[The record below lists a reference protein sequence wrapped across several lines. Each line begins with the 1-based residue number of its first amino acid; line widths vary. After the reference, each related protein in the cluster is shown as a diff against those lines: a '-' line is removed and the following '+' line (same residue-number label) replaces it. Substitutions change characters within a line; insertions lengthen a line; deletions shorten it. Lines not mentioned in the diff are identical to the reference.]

1 MLILNFGG
9 QTSCDVFFLNALVF
23 HWLRR
28 VSGQNAA
35 LQDRSMKQLSL
46 CSIFSR
52 HQVDIWIHY
61 FGAREIVLGN
71 RVVTGS
77 YIKQSW
83 GLCVSA
89 NCLLI
94 ISHSELMQ
102 RK

>member
-1 MLILNFGG
+1 MLILSFGG
-9 QTSCDVFFLNALVF
+9 QTSCNVFLMNALIF
-23 HWLRR
+23 HWLKRM
-28 VSGQNAA
+28 SGQNAA
-35 LQDRSMKQLSL
+35 IQDRSMKQLSL
-46 CSIFSR
+46 YSIFSR
-52 HQVDIWIHY
+52 HQVDIWIQY
-61 FGAREIVLGN
+61 FGAREMGLGN

-94 ISHSELMQ
+94 IIHSELMQ

>member
-9 QTSCDVFFLNALVF
+9 QTSCDVFFMNALIF
-23 HWLRR
+23 HWLKR
-28 VSGQNAA
+28 VSGQKAA
-35 LQDRSMKQLSL
+35 IQYRSMKQLSL
-46 CSIFSR
+46 YSIFSR
-52 HQVDIWIHY
+52 HQVDIWIQY
-61 FGAREIVLGN
+61 FGAREMGHGN

-94 ISHSELMQ
+94 IIHSELMQ